1 MTKSYLND
9 FLHADLS
16 LQLSGRRQQ
25 SVRLDVSDKIR
36 GRAHQGHAVT
46 EQHEVKIKN
55 TTKTIIFNNN
65 YLKTWRISKRIL
77 ISPMEIILMSN
88 SFPRDVNMKNN
99 Q

>member
-25 SVRLDVSDKIR
+25 SVRLDVPDKIG

-55 TTKTIIFNNN
+55 KTKTILNNN
-65 YLKTWRISKRIL
+65 YLKT
-77 ISPMEIILMSN
+77 
-88 SFPRDVNMKNN
+88 
-99 Q
+99 